1 MGLGEEVWKGKAEAE
16 GTHEYWVLQ
25 AVLLRGVVRRCWREE
40 GSGEVVLAR
49 SGGEARNEAA
59 VSSEGGNRMPVPS
72 RYANAC

>member
-1 MGLGEEVWKGKAEAE
+1 MRFTCRLLVFLLLGSVCTAILASTREEE
-16 GTHEYWVLQ
+16 
-25 AVLLRGVVRRCWREE
+25 RREE

-59 VSSEGGNRMPVPS
+59 VSSESGNRIPVPS

>member
-1 MGLGEEVWKGKAEAE
+1 M
-16 GTHEYWVLQ
+16 LQ